1 MFCKQCGNDLGENKV
16 SFCPHC
22 GVRLTDEVQEE
33 GKDREHTAKKAGAK
47 ETESE
52 GKEAQKEVIQD
63 SQGIAARAVRSG
75 ARKRKQGRTK
85 KKRRAILLGITATLI
100 FAMAVIWVHDTSLY
114 RTLKKD
120 ERITLLEEPWWNWI
134 REAYYEENLVVA
146 KVDQQGGIGVFRYDG
161 QEVIPPVYRSIE
173 INIESARILAASNS
187 SIALFDFEGNVLKE
201 INGLSS
207 PSIYMMEE
215 EGNIGY
221 GSNTGFGGIMD
232 INGNDILREVK
243 SFEDLQVIEGICRR
257 VYQKGG
263 VFGETWGIVDETGTE
278 IVPCQYE
285 DIENYCDGVAVV
297 RKDGLEGVID
307 LEGNEILSCQYEYV
321 DNYRNGWARL
331 RDQEGNIYFVD
342 TQGNIV
348 IDAKRGPWR
357 QIYGC
362 AGDDYISVGK
372 NEETR
377 FLVRRD
383 EYYSGNTVVPDEY
396 EAVYYAGEDMFRVCK
411 DGKYGILTADGRLL
425 VPCEYDDISW
435 MDGWFLVYNE
445 NEDIV
450 DDGGTYSIYKHG
462 LLSASGEEILPVEY
476 DYCNRG
482 GQNGKDDYYVFSK
495 EPKEGEDTQVMVSL
509 AGEKIGEYMGNYQ
522 TVSLESKNGREE
534 RAYITGD
541 QTFTLLGKDGQ
552 PWQQWKCNNYSI
564 RKEYICLSLENGEDI
579 VVSMR
584 DGLQIGESK
593 DGGITLYDD
602 GFVAWNEEKGR
613 QLFYSYSSWELWNW
627 DPSKGGVNA
636 WNNDLSLYF
645 GNANNDRWLPFD
657 LLPFSK
663 SNYWFNLKR

>member
-1 MFCKQCGNDLGENKV
+1 MFCKQCGNDLGEGRNV

-33 GKDREHTAKKAGAK
+33 GKEREHTAKKAGVK

-52 GKEAQKEVIQD
+52 GNEAQKEVKQD
-63 SQGIAARAVRSG
+63 PQGIAASAVRSG
-75 ARKRKQGRTK
+75 ARKRKQSRTK
-85 KKRRAILLGITATLI
+85 KKRRAILLGIAATLI
-100 FAMAVIWVHDTSLY
+100 LAIAVIWIHDTSLY

-120 ERITLLEEPWWNWI
+120 ERITLLEKPWWNWI
-134 REAYYEENLVVA
+134 REVYYEENLVVA
-146 KVDQQGGIGVFRYDG
+146 SVDQQVGIGVFRYDG
-161 QEVIPPVYRSIE
+161 QEVIPPVYQSIE
-173 INIESARILAASNS
+173 IDIKSARILAASNS
-187 SIALFDFEGNVLKE
+187 SIALFDYEGNVLKE

-207 PSIYMMEE
+207 PEIYMMKE

-243 SFEDLQVIEGICRR
+243 NFGNLQMIEGICRR

-278 IVPCQYE
+278 IVPCQY
-285 DIENYCDGVAVV
+285 DSIENYCDGVAVV
-297 RKDGLEGVID
+297 EKDGLEGVVD
-307 LEGNEILSCQYEYV
+307 LEGNEILPCQYEYI

-331 RDQEGNIYFVD
+331 RDQEGDIYFVD

-348 IDAKRGPWR
+348 IDAQRGPWR
-357 QIYGC
+357 YISGC
-362 AGDDYISVGK
+362 VGDNYISVGK
-372 NEETR
+372 DEEKR

-435 MDGWFLVYNE
+435 KDGWFLLYGE
-445 NEDIV
+445 NEDI
-450 DDGGTYSIYKHG
+450 DDEEYSSYKYG
-462 LLSASGEEILPVEY
+462 LLNASGEVILPVEY
-476 DYCNRG
+476 DDYKRG
-482 GQNGKDDYYVFSK
+482 GRNGKDDYYVFSK
-495 EPKEGEDTQVMVSL
+495 EHEEGEDTQVIVSL
-509 AGEKIGEYMGNYQ
+509 TGEKIGEYVGNYQ
-522 TVSLESKNGREE
+522 TVSFESKSGREE

-541 QTFTLLGKDGQ
+541 QTFILLGKDGQ

-564 RKEYICLSLENGEDI
+564 LKEYICLSLENGQDI

-584 DGLQIGESK
+584 DGLQIGDSK
-593 DGGITLYDD
+593 DGGIRLYSD
-602 GFVAWNEEKGR
+602 GFQAWNEEKGR
-613 QLFYSYSSWELWNW
+613 QLFYSYSNRELWNW
-627 DPSKGGVNA
+627 DPSKGWLNTTS
-636 WNNDLSLYF
+636 SLHF